1 MRFNFKN
8 RQPAAGRIDMTPMI
22 YCVFQLLLFFLVA
35 SRFEEE
41 ARTGVEGELAAQLPS
56 AADALPLVAKPR
68 ETIVNVNQ
76 GGQYVVSG
84 RALSEAD
91 LAKMLQEAAANN
103 PGRQS
108 VLIRGDE
115 RADWKYVARV
125 MSLCNQAKIKDYRVA
140 VVPESN
146 QGRTVP

>member
-8 RQPAAGRIDMTPMI
+8 RQPASGRIDMTPMI
-22 YCVFQLLLFFLVA
+22 DCVFQLLLFFLVA

-56 AADALPLVAKPR
+56 AAEALPLIAKPR
-68 ETIVNVNQ
+68 EVIINVNQ
-76 GGQYVVSG
+76 AGQFVVSG
-84 RALSEAD
+84 QSKSERDIANI
-91 LAKMLQEAAANN
+91 LQQAAADN

-115 RADWKYVARV
+115 RADWKHVARV
-125 MSLCNQAKIKDYRVA
+125 MSLCNQARIKDYRVA
-140 VVPESN
+140 VVPEA
-146 QGRTVP
+146 R